1 MKIAVFGATGKTGRY
16 LVERLCADGHEVHA
30 FGRNTE
36 KLNRLDPRALRIV
49 ADLENPPTLH
59 GRLNAVD
66 CVVSLAHARFTE
78 NLLTAIPQECPRI
91 VLTGSTRK
99 FTRLPDPAADAVRKG
114 EAAFLAS
121 GRPGVMLHP
130 TMIYGAPDERNVNR
144 ILRLAR
150 GWPRFVPLILPLPDG
165 GRNVLQPIFVDDMVE
180 ALAAATSQ
188 VRAFGPP
195 IIVAGPEPITYADMV
210 RACAC
215 AMGRKARV
223 VGVPV
228 KWLAAIARLAAR
240 WGIRL
245 PFDAAEFA
253 RAGED
258 KRFDISDMQTRLG
271 VNPRPFA
278 DGLRLKVER
287 GWM

>member
-1 MKIAVFGATGKTGRY
+1 MRIAVFGATGKTGRY

-36 KLNRLDPRALRIV
+36 KLNRLDPRALRIP
-49 ADLENPPTLH
+49 ADLEDPRTLA
-59 GRLNAVD
+59 GKLDAVD

-78 NLLTAIPQECPRI
+78 ALLTAIPQGCPRI

-150 GWPRFVPLILPLPDG
+150 RWPRFLPMILPLPDG
-165 GRNVLQPIFVDDMVE
+165 GRNVLQPVFVDDMVA
-180 ALAAATSQ
+180 ALVAATSQ
-188 VRAFGPP
+188 KQAFGPP
-195 IIVAGPEPITYADMV
+195 IVVAGPQPITYAEMV
-210 RACAC
+210 RACAS

-223 VGVPV
+223 LAVPLRS
-228 KWLAAIARLAAR
+228 LAAIARLAAR
-240 WGIRL
+240 CGIRL
-245 PFDAAEFA
+245 PFDATEFA

-258 KRFDISDMQTRLG
+258 KRFDISDMQARLG
-271 VNPRPFA
+271 VHPRPFA